1 MRFDKMY
8 IGLTE
13 VTTKAQLRQFI
24 NYPLKLYKNHPYY
37 VPALMSDEIETL
49 DPERNPAFEYCK
61 ARYWMA
67 YKRNEVVGR
76 IAGIINYKHISKWQ
90 QPYLRFGWFDF
101 VDDRNV
107 SRALI
112 SVVEK
117 WAKECQLKAV
127 HGPLGFTNLDHEG
140 MLIKGFDE
148 LGTMATIY
156 NYPYYPT
163 HLDKLGYIKDSDYVE
178 YELKVPEKIDPRLSR
193 AAEIVLRRNKLT
205 FPRFTNKH
213 KMLKFAPQI
222 FGLINSEYAH
232 LYGVTL
238 LSEKQIEHYT
248 EAYFGF
254 LRPDFVPIILDEKN
268 EIVAFGVVIPSLS
281 KALQKCRGNLFPLG
295 WYHLLHALRKNDR
308 ADLYLIAVKKSYQ
321 GLGLSIVLMD
331 HVAKVFNMQGIRFA
345 ESNPEL
351 ETNVNVQSQWKFFD
365 KRQHKRRRIFIKIV

>member
-1 MRFDKMY
+1 MRYDKMY

-13 VTTKAQLRQFI
+13 VTTKAHLRQFI

-67 YKRNEVVGR
+67 YKSNEVVGR

-117 WAKECQLKAV
+117 WANECQLTAV

-254 LRPDFVPIILDEKN
+254 LRPEFVPIILDEKN

>member
-1 MRFDKMY
+1 MRYDKMY

-13 VTTKAQLRQFI
+13 VTTKAHLRQFI

-67 YKRNEVVGR
+67 YIRNEVVGR

-117 WAKECQLKAV
+117 WANECQLKAV
-127 HGPLGFTNLDHEG
+127 HGPLGFTNLDHKG

-254 LRPDFVPIILDEKN
+254 LRPEFVPIILDEKN

-365 KRQHKRRRIFIKIV
+365 KRQHKRRRIFIKNV